1 MEVSRGTTLQKPMN
15 TKLTT
20 FIALFFLLVSC
31 GINKPRYTIT
41 DYVLVPNGKEI
52 LGNAGLTAFV
62 FENNKRILPFQQ
74 FLVNR
79 YQLQTFNQREIPFTI
94 NNDRFVLHVYDT
106 DEVTKYINT
115 FDFVVQD
122 QIPDASKMGV
132 QSDFIVL
139 SVVTDKNEDCLNDNS
154 LYQNIVIT
162 YLKNLKAAYFSND
175 R

>member
-1 MEVSRGTTLQKPMN
+1 MKVSRGTTRLKRTN
-15 TKLTT
+15 IKLTT
-20 FIALFFLLVSC
+20 FFALFLLFVSC
-31 GINKPRYTIT
+31 GIHKPRYTIT
-41 DYVLVPNGKEI
+41 DYALVPNGKEI
-52 LGNAGLTAFV
+52 LGNSGLTAFV

-74 FLVNR
+74 FLVNQ
-79 YQLQTFNQREIPFTI
+79 YHLQTFNQREIPFSI
-94 NNDRFVLHVYDT
+94 NNDRFVLHVYDS
-106 DEVTKYINT
+106 DEITKYINT

-132 QSDFIVL
+132 QNDFIVL
-139 SVVTDKNEDCLNDNS
+139 SVVTEKNEDCLNDNS